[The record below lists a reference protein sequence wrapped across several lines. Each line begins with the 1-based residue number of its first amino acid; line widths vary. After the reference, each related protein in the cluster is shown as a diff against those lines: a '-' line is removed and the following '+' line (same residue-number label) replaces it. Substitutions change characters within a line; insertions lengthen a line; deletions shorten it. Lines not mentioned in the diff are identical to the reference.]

1 MAQKRMFD
9 RSITETEKFL
19 DMPMSSKGLYFL
31 LGMAADDEGFV
42 SAKSVL
48 RVHGGT
54 DDDLNILL
62 HKGFCIRCPSGVIVI
77 THWRKNNW
85 LDSRRLRKTEYIED
99 KKFIALTNNNDYVL
113 SDGLARIEES
123 RVEENRKDIPSESG
137 NANTEVKLTQE
148 EMSAQFAKGRQLLGR
163 KISPQ
168 NQSSK

>member
-9 RSITETEKFL
+9 RAIVETEKFI

-48 RVHGGT
+48 RMHGGT

-62 HKGFCIRCPSGVIVI
+62 AKGFCIRCPSGIIII

-85 LDSRRLRKTEYIED
+85 LDSRRLRRSEYTED
-99 KKFIALTNNNDYVL
+99 KKHISLTNGGDYVL
-113 SDGLARIEES
+113 SNGLARIEEN
-123 RVEENRKDIPSESG
+123 RIEKKEIFNENAGLELTVEQRNVKMAEIREG
-137 NANTEVKLTQE
+137 LTKLT
-148 EMSAQFAKGRQLLGR
+148 SAK
-163 KISPQ
+163 KV
-168 NQSSK
+168 

>member
-9 RSITETEKFL
+9 RAVIETEKFM

-62 HKGFCIRCPSGVIVI
+62 AKGFCIRCPSGIIII

-85 LDSRRLRKTEYIED
+85 LDSRRLRKSEYTED
-99 KKFIALTNNNDYVL
+99 KKSIALTNNGDYVL
-113 SDGLARIEES
+113 SIGLARIEEN
-123 RVEENRKDIPSESG
+123 RIEKKEIFNENSG
-137 NANTEVKLTQE
+137 KELTDEQRTVRIAEIKANL
-148 EMSAQFAKGRQLLGR
+148 AA
-163 KISPQ
+163 
-168 NQSSK
+168 SKKA